1 MIYTI
6 PHYYKQFRCIASGCP
21 DTCCAGW
28 AIMIDRKALENYRHM
43 EGPFGNRL
51 HNSIDWKES
60 SFRQYEGRCAF
71 LNEDN
76 LCDIYAETGPENL
89 CRTCRTYPRHIEEFE
104 GCREISL
111 CMSCIEAAKLI
122 LGCEE
127 PVRFITK
134 EDGKEESYGDFDFF
148 LYTKLMDT
156 RELALSML
164 QDRSMD
170 ISMRISM
177 CLALAHDLERRI
189 RLGRLFEADALLT
202 RYAGSRD
209 GDRAKQERDGFF
221 RRKLADYRITP
232 GARHGVMKEMFGIF
246 KDLEVLGQDWPDF
259 ASRADRVL
267 YAEGETAYGEMRTAF
282 LDGPAAGRLP
292 LWREQ
297 LMVYFVFT
305 YFCGAVYNNSPFR
318 KMKMAAAGTLL
329 IEELAMAAWQQ
340 HGRQMGFLDFV
351 DVAHRFSR
359 EVEHSDINKGC
370 LEERMAKGKAFSL
383 ERLLNAVNS

>member
-189 RLGRLFEADALLT
+189 QLGRLFEADALLT
-202 RYAGSRD
+202 RYAGSCD

-246 KDLEVLGQDWPDF
+246 KDLEVLGQD
-259 ASRADRVL
+259 
-267 YAEGETAYGEMRTAF
+267 
-282 LDGPAAGRLP
+282 
-292 LWREQ
+292 
-297 LMVYFVFT
+297 
-305 YFCGAVYNNSPFR
+305 
-318 KMKMAAAGTLL
+318 
-329 IEELAMAAWQQ
+329 
-340 HGRQMGFLDFV
+340 
-351 DVAHRFSR
+351 
-359 EVEHSDINKGC
+359 
-370 LEERMAKGKAFSL
+370 
-383 ERLLNAVNS
+383 

>member
-6 PHYYKQFRCIASGCP
+6 PHYYKQFRCIASGCT

-28 AIMIDRKALENYRHM
+28 AITIDRKALENYRQM
-43 EGPFGNRL
+43 KGPFGNRL
-51 HNSIDWKES
+51 HNSIDWKEA

-71 LNEDN
+71 LNEEN

-134 EDGKEESYGDFDFF
+134 EDGKAESYEDFDFF

-156 RELALSML
+156 RELALSLL

-170 ISMRISM
+170 ISMRISI

-189 RLGRLFEADALLT
+189 RQGRLFDADALLM

-209 GDRAKQERDGFF
+209 DYRAIQERDGFF
-221 RRKLADYRITP
+221 HRKLADYRITP
-232 GARHGVMKEMFGIF
+232 VVRYGIMKEMFGIF
-246 KDLEVLGQDWPDF
+246 KDLEILGQDWPDF
-259 ASRADRVL
+259 ASRADRTL
-267 YAEGETAYGEMRTAF
+267 YGEGETVYGEMRTAF
-282 LDGPAAGRLP
+282 LNGPVGKKLP

-318 KMKMAAAGTLL
+318 KMKMAAACTLL
-329 IEELAMAAWQQ
+329 IEELALAVWQQ
-340 HGRQMGFLDFV
+340 NGRQLEFLDFV

-359 EVEHSDINKGC
+359 EVEHSDINKGR
-370 LEERMAKGKAFSL
+370 LEDWMAKGKAFSL
-383 ERLLNAVNS
+383 EHLLNSVNS

>member
-28 AIMIDRKALENYRHM
+28 AIMIDRKSLENYRHM
-43 EGPFGNRL
+43 EGPFGHRL
-51 HNSIDWKES
+51 HSSSDWKES

-122 LGCEE
+122 LGSEE

-170 ISMRISM
+170 ISY
-177 CLALAHDLERRI
+177 
-189 RLGRLFEADALLT
+189 T
-202 RYAGSRD
+202 
-209 GDRAKQERDGFF
+209 
-221 RRKLADYRITP
+221 IT
-232 GARHGVMKEMFGIF
+232 
-246 KDLEVLGQDWPDF
+246 
-259 ASRADRVL
+259 
-267 YAEGETAYGEMRTAF
+267 
-282 LDGPAAGRLP
+282 
-292 LWREQ
+292 
-297 LMVYFVFT
+297 
-305 YFCGAVYNNSPFR
+305 
-318 KMKMAAAGTLL
+318 
-329 IEELAMAAWQQ
+329 
-340 HGRQMGFLDFV
+340 
-351 DVAHRFSR
+351 
-359 EVEHSDINKGC
+359 
-370 LEERMAKGKAFSL
+370 
-383 ERLLNAVNS
+383 